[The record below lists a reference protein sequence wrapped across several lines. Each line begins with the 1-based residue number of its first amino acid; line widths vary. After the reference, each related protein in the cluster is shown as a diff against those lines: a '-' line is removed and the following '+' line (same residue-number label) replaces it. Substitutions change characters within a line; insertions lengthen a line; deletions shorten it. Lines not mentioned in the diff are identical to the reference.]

1 MSTTS
6 DKIDE
11 LDQRVTQIE
20 INSAKID
27 ERLSALVSSTSNLK
41 WALWSIT
48 LLLLLTVIYG
58 AIGYRGFNQVANAH
72 ADMSKPVIYSKT
84 NVCN

>member
-1 MSTTS
+1 MNDTA
-6 DKIDE
+6 KIDN
-11 LDQRVTQIE
+11 LDERVTMLE
-20 INSAKID
+20 ISSAKLD

-58 AIGYRGFNQVANAH
+58 AIGYRGFNQVANTYS
-72 ADMSKPVIYSKT
+72 DMHNPAIIQQT
-84 NVCN
+84 D

>member
-11 LDQRVTQIE
+11 LDQRVTAIE
-20 INSAKID
+20 INEAKLD

-48 LLLLLTVIYG
+48 ILLLLTVIYG
-58 AIGYRGFNQVANAH
+58 AIGYRGFNQVTNAH
-72 ADMSKPVIYSKT
+72 ADMSKPAILG
-84 NVCN
+84 N

>member
-6 DKIDE
+6 DKLDE

-20 INSAKID
+20 INEAKLD
-27 ERLSALVSSTSNLK
+27 ERLGALVSSTSNLK

-58 AIGYRGFNQVANAH
+58 AIGYGGFNQVANAYS
-72 ADMSKPVIYSKT
+72 DMHKPAIIQQ
-84 NVCN
+84 N

>member
-1 MSTTS
+1 MSATI
-6 DKIDE
+6 DKIDD
-11 LDQRVTQIE
+11 LDQRVTAVE
-20 INSAKID
+20 INEAKLD

-58 AIGYRGFNQVANAH
+58 AIGYRGFNQVANAYS
-72 ADMSKPVIYSKT
+72 DMNNPAIIQQ
-84 NVCN
+84 N

>member
-1 MSTTS
+1 MNDT
-6 DKIDE
+6 DKIDN
-11 LDQRVTQIE
+11 LDERVTMLE
-20 INSAKID
+20 ISSAKLD

-58 AIGYRGFNQVANAH
+58 AIGYRGFNQVTNAYS
-72 ADMSKPVIYSKT
+72 DMHNPAIIQQ
-84 NVCN
+84 N

>member
-1 MSTTS
+1 MSTTI

-11 LDQRVTQIE
+11 LDQRVTAIE
-20 INSAKID
+20 INEAKLD

-58 AIGYRGFNQVANAH
+58 AIGYRGFNQVANA
-72 ADMSKPVIYSKT
+72 YSDIH
-84 NVCN
+84 NPAIIHQN

>member
-1 MSTTS
+1 MSATN

-11 LDQRVTQIE
+11 LDQRITQIE
-20 INSAKID
+20 INEAKLD

-58 AIGYRGFNQVANAH
+58 AIGYRGFNQVANAYS
-72 ADMSKPVIYSKT
+72 DMHNPAIIQQT
-84 NVCN
+84 D

>member
-1 MSTTS
+1 MSATS

-11 LDQRVTQIE
+11 LDQRVTAIE
-20 INSAKID
+20 INEAKLD

-41 WALWSIT
+41 WSLWSIT

-58 AIGYRGFNQVANAH
+58 AIGYRGFNQVANT
-72 ADMSKPVIYSKT
+72 Y
-84 NVCN
+84 

>member
-1 MSTTS
+1 MSATS
-6 DKIDE
+6 NKIEE
-11 LDQRVTQIE
+11 LDQRVTAIE
-20 INSAKID
+20 INEAKLD

-58 AIGYRGFNQVANAH
+58 AIGYRGFNQVANAYS
-72 ADMSKPVIYSKT
+72 DMHNPAII
-84 NVCN
+84 

>member
-1 MSTTS
+1 MSATS
-6 DKIDE
+6 DKIEE
-11 LDQRVTQIE
+11 LDQRVTAIE
-20 INSAKID
+20 INEAKLD

-58 AIGYRGFNQVANAH
+58 AIGYRGFNQVADAYS
-72 ADMSKPVIYSKT
+72 DMHNPAIIQR
-84 NVCN
+84 N

>member
-1 MSTTS
+1 MSATS
-6 DKIDE
+6 DKLDE

-20 INSAKID
+20 INEAKLD

-72 ADMSKPVIYSKT
+72 ADMSKPAIYSKT

>member
-1 MSTTS
+1 MSATS
-6 DKIDE
+6 DKLDE

-20 INSAKID
+20 INEAKLD

-41 WALWSIT
+41 WSLWSVT

-58 AIGYRGFNQVANAH
+58 AIGYRGFNQVANAYP
-72 ADMSKPVIYSKT
+72 DMHNPAIIQQ
-84 NVCN
+84 N

>member
-6 DKIDE
+6 NKLDE
-11 LDQRVTQIE
+11 LDQRVTAIE
-20 INSAKID
+20 INEAKLD

-41 WALWSIT
+41 WSLWSIT

-58 AIGYRGFNQVANAH
+58 AIGSRGFNQVANPYS
-72 ADMSKPVIYSKT
+72 DMHNPAIIQQH
-84 NVCN
+84 

>member
-6 DKIDE
+6 DKLDE

-27 ERLSALVSSTSNLK
+27 ERLSALVASTSNLK
-41 WALWSIT
+41 WSLWSIT

-58 AIGYRGFNQVANAH
+58 AIGYRGFNQVAKA
-72 ADMSKPVIYSKT
+72 YSDIH
-84 NVCN
+84 NPAIIQQN

>member
-6 DKIDE
+6 DKLDE

-20 INSAKID
+20 INEAKLD
-27 ERLSALVSSTSNLK
+27 ERLGALVSSTSNLK
-41 WALWSIT
+41 WSLWSIT

-58 AIGYRGFNQVANAH
+58 AIGYGGFNQVTNTYS
-72 ADMSKPVIYSKT
+72 DMHNPAIIRQ
-84 NVCN
+84 N

>member
-1 MSTTS
+1 MSATS

-11 LDQRVTQIE
+11 LDQRVTAIE
-20 INSAKID
+20 INEAKLD

-41 WALWSIT
+41 WSLWSIT

-58 AIGYRGFNQVANAH
+58 AIGYKGFNQVANTYS
-72 ADMSKPVIYSKT
+72 DMHNPAIIQQ
-84 NVCN
+84 N

>member
-1 MSTTS
+1 MSATS

-11 LDQRVTQIE
+11 LDQRVTAIE
-20 INSAKID
+20 INEAKLD

-48 LLLLLTVIYG
+48 VLLLLTVIYG
-58 AIGYRGFNQVANAH
+58 AIGYRGFNQVADAYS
-72 ADMSKPVIYSKT
+72 DMHHPAIIQR
-84 NVCN
+84 N

>member
-1 MSTTS
+1 MNDTA
-6 DKIDE
+6 KIDN
-11 LDQRVTQIE
+11 LDERVTMLE
-20 INSAKID
+20 ISSAKLD

-58 AIGYRGFNQVANAH
+58 AIGYRGFNQVTNEYS
-72 ADMSKPVIYSKT
+72 DMHNPAIIQQ
-84 NVCN
+84 N

>member
-1 MSTTS
+1 MSTTT

-20 INSAKID
+20 INSAKLD
-27 ERLSALVSSTSNLK
+27 ERLSDLVSSTSNLK
-41 WALWSIT
+41 WCLWSIT

-58 AIGYRGFNQVANAH
+58 AIGRDGFNYVTSVYNPSISEIQ
-72 ADMSKPVIYSKT
+72 KQ
-84 NVCN
+84 

>member
-11 LDQRVTQIE
+11 LDQRVTAIE
-20 INSAKID
+20 INEAKLD
-27 ERLSALVSSTSNLK
+27 ERLGALVSSTSNLK

-58 AIGYRGFNQVANAH
+58 AIGYRGFNQVANAYS
-72 ADMSKPVIYSKT
+72 DMHNPAIIRQ
-84 NVCN
+84 N

>member
-1 MSTTS
+1 MSATS

-11 LDQRVTQIE
+11 LDQRVTAIE
-20 INSAKID
+20 INEAKLD

-41 WALWSIT
+41 WSLWSIT

-58 AIGYRGFNQVANAH
+58 AIGYRGFNQVANAYS
-72 ADMSKPVIYSKT
+72 DMHNPAIIQ
-84 NVCN
+84 CN

>member
-6 DKIDE
+6 DKLEE
-11 LDQRVTQIE
+11 LDQRVTNIE
-20 INSAKID
+20 INEAKLD

-41 WALWSIT
+41 WSLWSIT

-58 AIGYRGFNQVANAH
+58 AIGYRGFNQVANAYS
-72 ADMSKPVIYSKT
+72 DMHNPAIIQ
-84 NVCN
+84 CN

>member
-20 INSAKID
+20 INEAKLD
-27 ERLSALVSSTSNLK
+27 ERLGALVSSTSNLK
-41 WALWSIT
+41 WSLWSIT

-58 AIGYRGFNQVANAH
+58 AIGYRGFNQVANA
-72 ADMSKPVIYSKT
+72 YS
-84 NVCN
+84 NMNNPAIIQQN

>member
-1 MSTTS
+1 MSTTN

-11 LDQRVTQIE
+11 LDQRITQIE
-20 INSAKID
+20 INEAKLD

-58 AIGYRGFNQVANAH
+58 AIGYRGFNQVANAYL
-72 ADMSKPVIYSKT
+72 DMHNPAIIQQ
-84 NVCN
+84 N

>member
-1 MSTTS
+1 MNDTA
-6 DKIDE
+6 KIDN
-11 LDQRVTQIE
+11 LDERVTMLE
-20 INSAKID
+20 ISSAKLD

-58 AIGYRGFNQVANAH
+58 AIGYRGFNQVTNTYS
-72 ADMSKPVIYSKT
+72 DMHNPSIIQQ
-84 NVCN
+84 N